1 MAAYRVVSMTGMAVA
16 FIVSLAVYTKTI
28 APTVPFWDGGEFI
41 AASYILG
48 IPHPPGSP
56 LYILIGRLFTV
67 LPDLGLGMAWLVN
80 FSSCLFS
87 ALTVTGVYL
96 VIVKAVTLNRDR
108 DGLSLYE
115 SLAVCCS
122 ALTGGL
128 LLAFSDTFWFN
139 AVEAEVYALSM
150 LCMMACTWLMLH
162 WIERHEQN
170 GSERYL
176 FLVGY
181 LAFLGIAVHMFTML
195 ILPAAFLCVVFTDRV
210 IRSNRKLVL
219 LCAAMGLILFSVVA
233 SIDVFFVAIPLAIAG
248 LVLTRGRLPW
258 GYLAL
263 VCIAAV
269 AVVFFGMDGVGAYNG
284 LPLIVIGGFEAT
296 IGTVMFSLALV
307 SAALALV
314 SATADDPGRYKWPFW
329 TVVLFLAVLG
339 YSVNFYVPIR
349 AAQQPIINE
358 NDPSTWQNFE
368 GFLER
373 KQYGQESM
381 FESMFNRK
389 GSWSSQFGNGENM
402 GFWRFFSRQF
412 SAPTFPFWLF
422 PVLLVA
428 LGIVSQAERDRRSM
442 IFLGAMLLICSVGLI
457 LYMNFSDGSRGIQ
470 REVRIR
476 DYFYTPAFVFAA
488 VLMGIGVRSLLNQI
502 GVWLGRLRLPVEKG
516 TAGIAVLMT
525 ALPLVPF
532 AYHYESHS
540 REGNYIPY
548 DYAYNMLQSCDENGL
563 IFTNGD
569 NDTFTLWFL
578 QEVEGLRKDVRVVN
592 LSLLNTNWYIKQ
604 LKHQEPRVPITLAD
618 ETIDMLNI
626 QGWEEREV
634 HRAGITWTVPPA
646 GMLGEDIGYLRVQ
659 DLMIL
664 HILEQNNWEKP
675 VFFAVTVSPEN
686 DVGLDDYMQLEG
698 MVWRVLPDPD
708 PDLMDVERTRHNLW
722 NVYQYRGIADPQ
734 VYKDPQIRT
743 LLRNYTVSF
752 HQLALNQWRR
762 GRPDEAIETI
772 EKYLEYDISNGALE
786 RLMLIQFNAD
796 LGEFSAVEGLASELA
811 GEFSTFDGYIILSQA
826 LRRQGREEEAAEL
839 LERGVS
845 VHPEYATGYDQLV
858 NLYFRMDDSDRML
871 ETLERWQR
879 IAPGDTVVQAM
890 IEDLKDAGDERDERD
905 ESDP

>member
-1 MAAYRVVSMTGMAVA
+1 MGGHRVVSMIGMAAA

-56 LYILIGRLFTV
+56 LYILIGRLFSI
-67 LPDLGLGMAWLVN
+67 LPDLGMGIAWLVN

-87 ALTVTGVYL
+87 AMTVTAVYL
-96 VIVKAVTLNRDR
+96 VVVKAVTLNQDR

-115 SLAVCCS
+115 SVVVCCS
-122 ALTGGL
+122 ALTGAL

-150 LCMMACTWLMLH
+150 MIMLACTWLILH
-162 WIERHEQN
+162 WIERHEQS

-176 FLVGY
+176 FLVAY

-195 ILPAAFLCVVFTDRV
+195 VLPAAFLCVVFTDRV
-210 IRSNRKLVL
+210 VRSNRKLIL
-219 LCAAMGLILFSVVA
+219 LSVVMGLILFSVVA
-233 SIDVFFVAIPLAIAG
+233 SIDVFFIAVPLAIAG
-248 LVLTRGRLPW
+248 LFLSRGRLPW
-258 GYLAL
+258 GFLLLAFIL
-263 VCIAAV
+263 AV
-269 AVVFFGMDGVGAYNG
+269 AVMFFGMEGVGGYNEQ
-284 LPLIVIGGFEAT
+284 PLIVIGGFEAT
-296 IGTVMFSLALV
+296 WGTVMFSLALV

-314 SATADDPGRYKWPFW
+314 SATAGDSGRYRWPFW
-329 TVVLFLAVLG
+329 AIVLCLAVLG

-349 AAQQPIINE
+349 AAQQPVINE
-358 NDPSTWQNFE
+358 NDPSNWHNFE

-373 KQYGQESM
+373 KQYGQASM
-381 FESMFNRK
+381 FESLLNRK

-412 SAPTFPFWLF
+412 SDPSFPYWLF
-422 PVLLVA
+422 PVLLIA
-428 LGIVSQAERDRRSM
+428 LGLVAQMERDRRSTA
-442 IFLGAMLLICSVGLI
+442 FLVAMLLTCSIGLI
-457 LYMNFSDGSRGIQ
+457 LYLNFSDGSRGIQ

-488 VLMGIGVRSLLNQI
+488 VLMGIGLRALLAQI
-502 GVWLGRLRLPVEKG
+502 GVWLSRLKLPVEKG
-516 TAGIAVLMT
+516 MAGIAVLAV

-532 AYHYESHS
+532 SYHYESHS

-548 DYAYNMLQSCDENGL
+548 DYAYNILQSCDENGL

-578 QEVEGLRKDVRVVN
+578 QEVEGIRKDVRVIN

-618 ETIDMLNI
+618 ETIDVLSV
-626 QGWEEREV
+626 QGWNDREV
-634 HRAGITWTVPPA
+634 EIAGISWTVPRA
-646 GMLGEDIGYLRVQ
+646 GTLGEDIGYLRVQ

-686 DVGLDDYMQLEG
+686 DVGLDEHMQLEG
-698 MVWRVLPDPD
+698 MVWRVVQNPNS
-708 PDLMDVERTRHNLW
+708 DLMDLDRTEHNLW
-722 NVYQYRGIADPQ
+722 NVYQYRGIADPE
-734 VYKDPQIRT
+734 VYKDRQIRT

-752 HQLALNQWRR
+752 HQLALNRWKR
-762 GRPDEAIETI
+762 GETDQAIAAV
-772 EKYLEYDISNGALE
+772 EKYLEYNISNGVLE
-786 RLMLIQFNAD
+786 RLMLIQFYAD
-796 LGEFSAVEGLASELA
+796 KGVFTDVERYASELA
-811 GEFSTFDGYIILSQA
+811 ADYNTFDGYTALSQA
-826 LRRQGREEEAAEL
+826 MRKEGREEEAAAL
-839 LERGVS
+839 LERGVAAY
-845 VHPEYATGYDQLV
+845 PEYPTGYDQLV
-858 NLYFRMDDSDRML
+858 NLYYQLNDTDRVL

-879 IAPGDTVVQAM
+879 IAPGDSVIKAM
-890 IEDLKDAGDERDERD
+890 IEELGPST
-905 ESDP
+905 ESTDP

>member
-1 MAAYRVVSMTGMAVA
+1 MPVHRIVSMIGMAAA
-16 FIVSLAVYTKTI
+16 FIVSLAVYTRTI

-56 LYILIGRLFTV
+56 LYILIGRLFSI
-67 LPDLGLGMAWLVN
+67 LPDLGMGIAWLVN

-87 ALTVTGVYL
+87 AMTVTAVYL

-108 DGLSLYE
+108 DGLSFYE
-115 SLAVCCS
+115 SLVVSCS
-122 ALTGGL
+122 ALTGAL

-150 LCMMACTWLMLH
+150 LCMMVCTWLILH

-176 FLVGY
+176 FLVAY

-195 ILPAAFLCVVFTDRV
+195 VLPAAFLCVVFTDRV
-210 IRSNRKLVL
+210 VRSNRKLIL

-233 SIDVFFVAIPLAIAG
+233 SIDVFFIAVPLAIAG
-248 LVLTRGRLPW
+248 LILSRGRLPW

-263 VCIAAV
+263 AFILAV
-269 AVVFFGMDGVGAYNG
+269 ALMFFGMEGVGGYNG
-284 LPLIVIGGFEAT
+284 LPLIVIGDFEAT
-296 IGTVMFSLALV
+296 WGTVMFSLALV

-314 SATADDPGRYKWPFW
+314 SATAGDPGRYKWPFW
-329 TVVLFLAVLG
+329 TIILFLAVLG

-349 AAQQPIINE
+349 AAQQPVINE
-358 NDPSTWQNFE
+358 NDPSNWKNFE

-373 KQYGQESM
+373 KQYGQVGM
-381 FESMFNRK
+381 FESMLDRK

-412 SAPTFPFWLF
+412 SDPSFPFWLL
-422 PVLLVA
+422 PVLLLA
-428 LGIVSQAERDRRSM
+428 LGLVSQVERDRRSAV
-442 IFLGAMLLICSVGLI
+442 FLGTMLLTCSVGLI

-476 DYFYTPAFVFAA
+476 DYFYTPAFVYAA
-488 VLMGIGVRSLLNQI
+488 VLMGIGVRSLLRQI
-502 GVWLGRLRLPVEKG
+502 GMWLSRLKLPVEKG
-516 TAGIAVLMT
+516 TAGIALLAV
-525 ALPLVPF
+525 ALPIVPF
-532 AYHYESHS
+532 TYHYESHS

-548 DYAYNMLQSCDENGL
+548 DYAYNILQSCDENSL

-578 QEVEGLRKDVRVVN
+578 QEVEGIRKDVRVIN
-592 LSLLNTNWYIKQ
+592 LSLLNTNWYIRQ

-618 ETIDMLNI
+618 ETIDALNI
-626 QGWEEREV
+626 QGWDDREV
-634 HRAGITWTVPPA
+634 EINGISWTVPRA
-646 GMLGEDIGYLRVQ
+646 GTLGEDIGYLRVQ

-686 DVGLDDYMQLEG
+686 DVGLDEYMQLEG
-698 MVWRVLPDPD
+698 MVWRVVQNPT
-708 PDLMDVERTRHNLW
+708 PDLMDLDRTRHNLW
-722 NVYQYRGIADPQ
+722 NVYQYRGIADPE
-734 VYKDPQIRT
+734 VYKDRQIRT

-752 HQLALNQWRR
+752 HQLALNRWKR
-762 GRPDEAIETI
+762 GETDQAIEAV
-772 EKYLEYDISNGALE
+772 EKYLEYDISNGVFE
-786 RLMLIQFNAD
+786 RLMLIQFYAD
-796 LGEFSAVEGLASELA
+796 KGVFDEVERYASELA
-811 GEFSTFDGYIILSQA
+811 GEFSTFDGYTALSQA
-826 LRRQGREEEAAEL
+826 MRKQGLEEEASAL
-839 LERGVS
+839 LERGVAA
-845 VHPEYATGYDQLV
+845 HPEYPAGYNQLV
-858 NLYFRMDDSDRML
+858 NLYYQLNDTDRVL

-879 IAPGDTVVQAM
+879 IAPGDSVVKAM
-890 IEDLKDAGDERDERD
+890 IEELGRSPEA
-905 ESDP
+905 SDP